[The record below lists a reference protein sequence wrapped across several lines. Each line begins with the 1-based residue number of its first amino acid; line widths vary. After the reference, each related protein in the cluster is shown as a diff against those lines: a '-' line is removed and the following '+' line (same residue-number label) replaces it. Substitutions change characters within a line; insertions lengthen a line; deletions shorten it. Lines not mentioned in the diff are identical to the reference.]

1 MTKKA
6 IRITVPVPKLRNPFA
21 SIARKH
27 HAGAHTDR
35 RRQSRLAGDW
45 LTEWLFDDNGE
56 IAGCTPGPEGYVWR
70 MRQDLLVR
78 VNAIREQ
85 KGLCSLRAHSLL
97 DEAAQ
102 TYAET
107 IADIDSWLSHTG
119 PDGSTPEDRIAAT
132 GYLERIHT
140 IQGTVEYR
148 YRIGE
153 NLARGQQS
161 TDEALWGWMRSPGHR
176 ENILNPEFEETG
188 IGIIRDCWVQV
199 FGTVTTG

>member
-1 MTKKA
+1 MTMAKSLDVLPGLKDTFGGCA
-6 IRITVPVPKLRNPFA
+6 KIFWCASMRSVSRRACVHYGHIHSWTKRPKRTLR
-21 SIARKH
+21 
-27 HAGAHTDR
+27 
-35 RRQSRLAGDW
+35 
-45 LTEWLFDDNGE
+45 
-56 IAGCTPGPEGYVWR
+56 
-70 MRQDLLVR
+70 
-78 VNAIREQ
+78 
-85 KGLCSLRAHSLL
+85 
-97 DEAAQ
+97 
-102 TYAET
+102 T